1 MDRRYF
7 IKNMIALCAAP
18 AIVKADNIMKI
29 WVPSEARLLTFA
41 ELHARD
47 RAILFGRPP
56 LTNSA
61 PFAEDDNTTIFLV
74 SWGQEG
80 GLKISPTQPH

>member
-41 ELHARD
+41 GLHARD
-47 RAILFGRPP
+47 IVGRPL
-56 LTNSA
+56 LTDSA
-61 PFAEDDNTTIFLV
+61 PFAEDGNTAIYLI